1 MGQQESLEINTN
13 ENTNENINKF
23 EAIQENKTEKI
34 NNLNL
39 NPNPNETEILN
50 EQNEISNIIEDVY
63 IICNLKKNSFHQLS
77 QLKGVHN
84 IIQEK

>member
-39 NPNPNETEILN
+39 NPNETENLN

-63 IICNLKKNSFHQLS
+63 IICNLKKIVFTN
-77 QLKGVHN
+77 
-84 IIQEK
+84 